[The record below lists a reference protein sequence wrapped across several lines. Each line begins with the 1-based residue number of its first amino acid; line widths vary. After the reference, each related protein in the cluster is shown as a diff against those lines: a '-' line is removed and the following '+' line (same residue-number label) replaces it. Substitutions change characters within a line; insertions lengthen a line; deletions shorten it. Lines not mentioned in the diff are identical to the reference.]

1 MLLYLGIICV
11 LGGVYFLLSN
21 FKIIHKDVVSKKPI
35 EAQKVDNIIVRTLSI
50 LLCCLGLYLIW
61 PEKQN
66 PVPVPVQTS
75 DTPKKV
81 YVWEQ
86 SARDAL
92 TKQCLE
98 NGKRTAEAYPQLV
111 NDYCSCATDRI
122 TEAMSPEEYTQ
133 IISKSKEEQA
143 ASIRPLVQSC
153 VDILTRLIQL
163 SEESKEDPKKN

>member
-21 FKIIHKDVVSKKPI
+21 FKIIHKERVSKKPI
-35 EAQKVDNIIVRTLSI
+35 EAQKVDNFIVRTLSI

-61 PEKQN
+61 PEKQD
-66 PVPVPVQTS
+66 PVSKPNQTI

-86 SARDAL
+86 SVRDAL

-111 NDYCSCATDRI
+111 KDYCSCATDRI
-122 TEAMSPEEYTQ
+122 TESMSPEEYTQ

-143 ASIRPLVQSC
+143 ATIRPLVQSC

-163 SEESKEDPKKN
+163 SEESKEDTK

>member
-35 EAQKVDNIIVRTLSI
+35 EAQKVDNIIVRTLAI
-50 LLCCLGLYLIW
+50 LLCALGLYLIW
-61 PEKQN
+61 PAKKE
-66 PVPVPVQTS
+66 PVSTPNQS
-75 DTPKKV
+75 LETPKKV

-86 SARDAL
+86 SVRDAL

-111 NDYCSCATDRI
+111 KDYCSCATDRI
-122 TEAMSPEEYTQ
+122 TESMSPEDYTQ

-143 ASIRPLVQSC
+143 ATIRPLVQSC

-163 SEESKEDPKKN
+163 SEESKEDTK

>member
-21 FKIIHKDVVSKKPI
+21 FKIINKDVVSKKPI

-50 LLCCLGLYLIW
+50 LLCSLGLYLIW
-61 PEKQN
+61 PEKQ
-66 PVPVPVQTS
+66 VPVSKPIQAV

-86 SARDAL
+86 SVRDAL
-92 TKQCLE
+92 TKQCLD

-111 NDYCSCATDRI
+111 KDYCSCATDRI
-122 TEAMSPEEYTQ
+122 TESMSPEEYTQ

-143 ASIRPLVQSC
+143 TTIRPLVQSC

-163 SEESKEDPKKN
+163 SEESKEEPK